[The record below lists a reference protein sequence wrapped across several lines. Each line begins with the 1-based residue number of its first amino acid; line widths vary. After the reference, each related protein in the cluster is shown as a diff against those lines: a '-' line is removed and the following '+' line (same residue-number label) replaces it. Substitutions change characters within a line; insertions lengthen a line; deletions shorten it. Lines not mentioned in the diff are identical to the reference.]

1 MILLTEEQ
9 IERYSRQILLKD
21 VGGMGQDKLL
31 KAKVLIIGVGG
42 LGSPIALYLAA
53 AGIGTIGIVD
63 SDTVELSNLQRQI
76 LHFTPDLNKP
86 KVESAKE
93 KLELINPDVK
103 VNVHYTRVTAENI
116 SDLIKEYDFIIEG
129 TDNFSSKFLIND
141 ACIFLD
147 KPFSQCGILRFDGQ
161 TMTHI
166 IGTACYRCVFHS
178 PPPKGIVPSCSE
190 AGVLGAVAGIL
201 GTIQAAEALKFILG
215 IGDLLTNRIL
225 MVDAFNME
233 FRSISV
239 QRNPNC
245 PICGE
250 NPTITELKEFEQP
263 VCDLNMKSL

>member
-21 VGGMGQDKLL
+21 VGGIGQDKLL

-53 AGIGTIGIVD
+53 AGIGAIGIVD

-201 GTIQAAEALKFILG
+201 GTIQAAETLKFILG
-215 IGDLLTNRIL
+215 IGDLLTNKVL
-225 MVDAFNME
+225 MVDTFNME